1 MNFSNHVKLAA
12 LQVMTVS
19 ASTQLSFHL
28 HHPALAVTPAPERQ
42 ILANRLSLEAIE
54 KSWLAIPRI
63 CKAVSFYA
71 QPTPMALKERSVVAT
86 SLYESFAV

>member
-1 MNFSNHVKLAA
+1 MFYELFKSCEISRV
-12 LQVMTVS
+12 
-19 ASTQLSFHL
+19 ASDDRVCKY
-28 HHPALAVTPAPERQ
+28 PALFSPSSSSAGGDACSGE
-42 ILANRLSLEAIE
+42 ANLSQSSLFG
-54 KSWLAIPRI
+54 SWLAIPRI